1 MQQNLYMTKQSS
13 QREIKVILEFPAKSS
28 KDDLIKK
35 EVKAIMISALQDI
48 LIKARRQYNEES

>member
-48 LIKARRQYNEES
+48 LTKARRQYNEES

>member
-48 LIKARRQYNEES
+48 LTKAGRKYNEES

>member
-1 MQQNLYMTKQSS
+1 MQQNLNMTKQSS

-48 LIKARRQYNEES
+48 LTKARRQYNEES